1 MGWGLRQ
8 FSSTSN
14 IWVSRYTC
22 EQAYLRTRL
31 GMIMSACGHEMHGQ
45 WSLKWRKSSLKP
57 KMKVSKLYLYIFLV
71 CILGLFI
78 NFEYMSLWVYVSLS
92 TCPIYYTNRKYKLCC
107 VQIRILI
114 FIKVACFIVCEPRH
128 YFPRSFFA
136 TCFSAHCIFC
146 WFRTNSF
153 FNIVLNI

>member
-92 TCPIYYTNRKYKLCC
+92 ICPIYYTNRKYKLCC
-107 VQIRILI
+107 VLCANSYINIYKSSMLHSLRTQTSFPTLILRYMLQ
-114 FIKVACFIVCEPRH
+114 CSL
-128 YFPRSFFA
+128 YFLLIQDKLVF
-136 TCFSAHCIFC
+136 
-146 WFRTNSF
+146 
-153 FNIVLNI
+153 